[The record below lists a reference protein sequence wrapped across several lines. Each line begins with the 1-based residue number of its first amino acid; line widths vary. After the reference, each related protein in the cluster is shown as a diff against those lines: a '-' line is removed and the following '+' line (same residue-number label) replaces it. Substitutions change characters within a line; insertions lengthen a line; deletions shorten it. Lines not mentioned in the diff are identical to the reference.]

1 MRVGIDAMGGDQAP
15 VVGVRGALEARD
27 LLGPDDR
34 IVLVGRESAIREQ
47 LRSAP
52 GWQEFIEVHHAE
64 QVVGMD
70 DPPVETL
77 RARSDS
83 SVAVLAELH
92 KAGQIDAC
100 ISAGNTGAF
109 VAAATMRLRRLPGV
123 HRPGIA
129 VAIPTMHGTVVMC
142 DVGANVDC
150 RPQHLH
156 QYGVMAAVYAEAI
169 CGIRNPRV
177 GLLSIGQEDAKGN
190 ELVKRTRQLLREDPS
205 IRFVGNAEGRDVF
218 RGVCDVVVCE
228 GFVGNVSLK
237 LIEGMASSLIRTMID
252 EAVQISPAFGEM
264 ARQLTRAV
272 TTRFDFNEYG
282 GAPLLGVNGICII
295 CHGASEDRA
304 IKNAVRVAMD
314 FSKHHVNPRI
324 TALLSQDQRVAHG

>member
-15 VVGVRGALEARD
+15 VVEVRGALNARD
-27 LLGPDDR
+27 LLGRDDR

-52 GWQEFIEVHHAE
+52 GWQEFIEIHHAE
-64 QVVGMD
+64 QVIGMD

-83 SVAVLAELH
+83 SIAVMAELH

-129 VAIPTMHGTVVMC
+129 VAVPTMHGTVVMC

-190 ELVKRTRQLLREDPS
+190 ELVKRTRQLFREDPS
-205 IRFVGNAEGRDVF
+205 IRFVGNAEGSDVF

-252 EAVQISPAFGEM
+252 EAAHISPAYGEM

-295 CHGASEDRA
+295 CHGASADRA
-304 IKNAVRVAMD
+304 IRNAVRVAMD

-324 TALLSQDQRVAHG
+324 TALLSQYQRVAHG